1 MKLFYQFEKPD
12 PQKIIEDVK
21 KAYGVKNPGKIN
33 GFMGTFLA
41 AHLDVF
47 VTDEVAKK
55 AERSNKFREFLDNCI
70 TRFYHDDYGY
80 VTWSESM
87 NNGENRY
94 LAGSTSWM
102 IARYSFETGR
112 AVVYANL
119 YDMTLISF
127 IEEDVSEIYEEQFRK
142 TPYCTKG
149 TLDDWFLNEL
159 RYVRPKSQ

>member
-12 PQKIIEDVK
+12 PQKIIEGVK
-21 KAYGVKNPGKIN
+21 RAYGTAHPERIH

-47 VTDEVAKK
+47 VTDEVADL
-55 AERSNKFREFLDNCI
+55 AEHRNEFRAFLDDCI

-94 LAGSTSWM
+94 LSGSTSWM
-102 IARYSFETGR
+102 IARYGFRSER
-112 AVVYANL
+112 AIVFANL

-142 TPYCTKG
+142 SPYCTKG
-149 TLDDWFLNEL
+149 TLDDRFLNEL
-159 RYVRPKSQ
+159 KYVRPKTK